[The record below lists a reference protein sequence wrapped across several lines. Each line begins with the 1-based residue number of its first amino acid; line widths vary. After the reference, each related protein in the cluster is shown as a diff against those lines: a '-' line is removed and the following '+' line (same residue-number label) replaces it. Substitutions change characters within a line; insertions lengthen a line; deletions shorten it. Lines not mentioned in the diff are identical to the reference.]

1 MRSEEYTTLVAKLSG
16 IADPRGVRGQRYA
29 WVYLLVVI
37 VVALLAGER
46 SVRGMAQ
53 WAQQQRW
60 ELLAALQPKWG
71 QIPSAAT
78 LHRVLQRIDI
88 ARLEAVVA
96 EFVGT
101 IDTDDAVTGS
111 VLSKTGERL
120 RGQAVDGKTV
130 KGASGHGETVHLV
143 SVVRHE
149 SGAVLAQDKVAVKLD
164 ERGVARTLLAA
175 LPLAQ
180 TVTTMDALHTQV
192 KLAQQLLDGK
202 GHYLMV
208 VKGNQPTLAAEIA
221 LAFQELPPAN
231 QPIARFWGYQAYQ
244 YREKGHGRLERRT
257 LESITA
263 LNDFLVWPAVAQVLR
278 RTCWTKDCTTG
289 KTTQEVHYGLTSLPR
304 ALVSLAQVEQ
314 FWRWHWTIENRLH
327 YIRDVSMGEDA
338 SQVRKGNAP
347 QALAA
352 LRNAIL
358 SLLRYEGWSLIPD
371 AFRFFAHNVQK
382 SLQLIGTF
390 AS

>member
-1 MRSEEYTTLVAKLSG
+1 MRQEEYSTLAAKLSEV
-16 IADPRGVRGQRYA
+16 ADPRGKQGQRYE
-29 WVYLLVVI
+29 WPYLLVII
-37 VVALLAGER
+37 VAALMAGER

-53 WAQQQRW
+53 WAAGRTQA
-60 ELLAALQPKWG
+60 AALAVQPKWK
-71 QIPSAAT
+71 QLPSTAT
-78 LHRVLQRIDI
+78 LHRALQAVEIGQ
-88 ARLEAVVA
+88 LERCVAGFVMGLDGEDVVP
-96 EFVGT
+96 
-101 IDTDDAVTGS
+101 GS
-111 VLSKTGERL
+111 VLTTRGERL

-149 SGAVLAQDKVAVKLD
+149 SGAVLAQEKVAVKLD
-164 ERGVARTLLAA
+164 ERRVARTLLAD

-192 KLAQQLLDGK
+192 NLAQQLLNAG

-208 VKGNQPTLAAEIA
+208 VKGNQPTLATEIA
-221 LAFQELPPAN
+221 LGFHELPPLT
-231 QPIARFWGYQAYQ
+231 PTIAQWWGYQVVQTTA
-244 YREKGHGRLERRT
+244 KAHGRLERRT

-263 LNDFLVWPAVAQVLR
+263 LNDYLRWPAVAQVLR
-278 RTCWTKDCTTG
+278 RTCWTKECTTG
-289 KTTQEVHYGLTSLPR
+289 QLTQEVHYGLTSLPR
-304 ALVSLAQVEQ
+304 SLVSLAQVEQ

-327 YIRDVSMGEDA
+327 YVRDVSMGEDA

-352 LRNAIL
+352 LRNAVL
-358 SLLRYEGWSLIPD
+358 SLLRLEGWSLIPD
-371 AFRFFAHNVQK
+371 AFRFFAHNVHK
-382 SLQLIGTF
+382 SLHLIGAF